1 MKPIQLYRSEDGKIV
16 DGDGMEYS
24 IPQKPIGATHTNQFH
39 SEGLDIEGGVT
50 ITGNL
55 TVQQSDWVYLRGPIT
70 GSGAVINGPITASSL
85 WIRNTTGEGLGEM
98 RDMGNLIVDTDVKLK
113 GISLNEKREE
123 LERRIRECEKRIE
136 ELSGIIYNIDGNK
149 K

>member
-16 DGDGMEYS
+16 DEYGMEYS
-24 IPQKPIGATHTNQFH
+24 IPQKPIGATHNPQFH

-70 GSGAVINGPITASSL
+70 GSGAVINGPITASAL

-98 RDMGNLIVDTDVKLK
+98 KDMGWLKVDEDIEVR
-113 GISLNEKREE
+113 GISYWEAFTELKRAVKE
-123 LERRIRECEKRIE
+123 LKSRIE
-136 ELSGIIYNIDGNK
+136 ELENDGNK

>member
-16 DGDGMEYS
+16 DEYGMEYS
-24 IPQKPIGATHTNQFH
+24 IPQKPIGATHNPQFH

-85 WIRNTTGEGLGEM
+85 WIRNTTGVGLGEM
-98 RDMGNLIVDTDVKLK
+98 KDMGFIKVDEDIEVR
-113 GISLNEKREE
+113 GISYWEVFTELKRAVKE
-123 LERRIRECEKRIE
+123 LKSRIE
-136 ELSGIIYNIDGNK
+136 ELENDGNK